1 MARRT
6 RRTWRLG
13 IDDTSDRSVIR
24 QSDRPLQ
31 HRRCAATLTLRRG
44 TTRLQLRS
52 LVIPRQHLRDAK
64 RIVSA
69 LRRVA
74 RLAERQRLPRIGHN
88 TAGDRH
94 HDPTRIAHVTK
105 LFAEMDL
112 VAADVLV
119 TQPTWTTCRSSFG
132 SCSVASFL
140 I

>member
-1 MARRT
+1 
-6 RRTWRLG
+6 
-13 IDDTSDRSVIR
+13 
-24 QSDRPLQ
+24 
-31 HRRCAATLTLRRG
+31 
-44 TTRLQLRS
+44 
-52 LVIPRQHLRDAK
+52 
-64 RIVSA
+64 VSA